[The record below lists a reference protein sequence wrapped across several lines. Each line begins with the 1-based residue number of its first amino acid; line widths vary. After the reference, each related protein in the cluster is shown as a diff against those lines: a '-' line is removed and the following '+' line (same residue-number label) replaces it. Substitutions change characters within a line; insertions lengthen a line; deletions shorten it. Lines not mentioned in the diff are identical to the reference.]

1 MQTRVR
7 SVFGLR
13 GPLACMVAS
22 CGLAGPAL
30 AVPTVLDFVPA
41 DASGVVAI
49 NNLGGAKTD
58 VMAFIAASN
67 LMEMMVE
74 LPAVLTELDGEA
86 INAGGSAALFMA
98 SGVGAEEAIVILPVT
113 NYTQFVTSRGG
124 VGAGIEEVEFGGE
137 TVFVRRVSD
146 TFAALCPN
154 EDILEDWQP
163 TAGHRA
169 AHVAA
174 LGPRAQRAAEAADV
188 FIIGAISS
196 MAADWRESYEGMKG
210 MAMMFGGPEAA
221 QGFAAIDPLVG
232 AFLTDAQTGVVTLDF
247 AGDGVTA
254 RLLSRFN
261 EGSMLA
267 GLFSGQSDTQG
278 LLERLP
284 DMPFGFA
291 TAMDT
296 SSPGVRSIMG
306 MITSNLGADAPAQ
319 MKAMMEIMNASS
331 GGAMI
336 VGTPTMQEITIGA
349 GAFVR
354 SAAYYRSND
363 PARLKKALADNVL
376 AANGQ
381 KTEQNGMAI
390 TTNTVYRPE
399 ARKIEGVSVDEWG
412 MTTEIEGDPSDP
424 MAMQAQMAMS
434 TIFGSSGL
442 GGYVAPS
449 DNGVVFTM
457 SRNSQM
463 LTQTLASAKAGT
475 GLGANAAI
483 RQISAK
489 LPDNRAMELYIGV
502 DHLLGIG
509 AAFLGEIPP
518 MPPVGIVAAS
528 GDGTAEVALHISPA
542 VISQLSQLG
551 MMFGGMG
558 PGMDFE
564 DFDDFDDE
572 PAF

>member
-7 SVFGLR
+7 SVVGLR
-13 GPLACMVAS
+13 GRLLCLAAA
-22 CGLAGPAL
+22 CGLASSAL

-41 DASGVVAI
+41 DSSGVVAV
-49 NNLGGAKTD
+49 NNLGGAMGD
-58 VMAFIAASN
+58 LRAFIEASN
-67 LMEMMVE
+67 LMEMLFD
-74 LPAVLTELDGEA
+74 LPAFFMEIDGEA
-86 INAGGSAALFMA
+86 VNAGGSAAMFF
-98 SGVGAEEAIVILPVT
+98 SRDGVDGEPIVILPVT
-113 NYTQFVTSRGG
+113 NYARFVTSRGG
-124 VGAGIEEVEFGGE
+124 IGTGIEEIEFGGD
-137 TVFVRRVSD
+137 TVFVRKVSD
-146 TFAALCPN
+146 NFAALCPE

-163 TAGHRA
+163 SAGHRA
-169 AHVAA
+169 AHVSA
-174 LGPRAQRAAEAADV
+174 LGARAQKAAEGADV
-188 FIIGAISS
+188 FIIGALSA

-210 MAMMFGGPEAA
+210 MAMMFGGPEAGQA
-221 QGFAAIDPLVG
+221 FGAIDPLVG

-247 AGDGVTA
+247 GGDGVTA
-254 RLLSRFN
+254 RLLSRFT
-261 EGSMLA
+261 EGSMLS
-267 GLFSGQSDTQG
+267 GLFSGRSNTQG

-284 DMPFGFA
+284 DVPFGFA

-306 MITSNLGADAPAQ
+306 MLTNNMGAQAPAQ
-319 MKAMMEIMNASS
+319 VKAMVEVMNASS

-336 VGTPTMQEITIGA
+336 MGAPTMQEITIGA

-363 PARLKKALADNVL
+363 PARLKKALADNIM
-376 AANGQ
+376 ASNGQ
-381 KTEQNGMAI
+381 RTEQNGMAI
-390 TTNTVYRPE
+390 TTNTTYRAE
-399 ARKIEGVSVDEWG
+399 ARRIEGVSVDEWG
-412 MTTEIEGDPSDP
+412 MTTEIEGDANDP
-424 MAMQAQMAMS
+424 MGMQAQMMMS
-434 TIFGSSGL
+434 TLFGSSGL
-442 GGYVAPS
+442 GGYVAPTN
-449 DNGVVFTM
+449 DGVVFTM

-463 LTQTLASAKAGT
+463 FTQTLNTAKNGK

-489 LPDNRAMELYIGV
+489 LPDNRAMEMYIGV

-509 AAFLGEIPP
+509 AAFFGEVPP
-518 MPPVGIVAAS
+518 MPPIGLVAAS
-528 GDGTAEVALHISPA
+528 SDGTAEIALHISPA

-558 PGMDFE
+558 AGMDFG